1 MPLFRI
7 PDSDLFRADHLA
19 SVMAGL
25 ILFVIVN
32 VTAYSSRYLAG
43 DRNRRRQQLLIL
55 LLGICVLCIAFAD
68 HLLVMLIAWTSSNL
82 LLVRLMIHKA
92 EWMAARN
99 SGLLALKTF
108 GIGITFLG
116 AGFWLLA
123 ETAGTASISG
133 MISATDAVTTGTTT
147 TDTVTS
153 MKFWGLLLV
162 ALAAMTQ
169 SAAWPFHR
177 WLISSLNSP
186 TPVSALMHAGLINGG
201 GFLIVRFGPLYA
213 TQPVLLHGLFVVG
226 LVTAFVGNFWKLIQT
241 DVKRMLAC
249 STMGQMGF
257 MLMQCGMGLFA
268 PAVSHLCWHGLF
280 KAYLFLNAGSV
291 VHEQRTVRS
300 NGVSPARVAI
310 ASLAGVMGVL
320 ACSLTSGIDF
330 HFADTGCIVGALAFM
345 ASTQLAIGLLGTR
358 LTIIR
363 TIGTLIAGLGTG
375 GLYGLNI
382 CLVET
387 ILGSF
392 PASSPQPMDA
402 IYFAGLALIYLVWI
416 AMLINLPARLASQSS
431 WKRLYMSALNASQPH
446 PQTVTATRASYR
458 S

>member
-1 MPLFRI
+1 
-7 PDSDLFRADHLA
+7 
-19 SVMAGL
+19 
-25 ILFVIVN
+25 
-32 VTAYSSRYLAG
+32 
-43 DRNRRRQQLLIL
+43 
-55 LLGICVLCIAFAD
+55 
-68 HLLVMLIAWTSSNL
+68 
-82 LLVRLMIHKA
+82 
-92 EWMAARN
+92 
-99 SGLLALKTF
+99 
-108 GIGITFLG
+108 
-116 AGFWLLA
+116 
-123 ETAGTASISG
+123 
-133 MISATDAVTTGTTT
+133 
-147 TDTVTS
+147 

-186 TPVSALMHAGLINGG
+186 PPVSALMHAGLINGG

-416 AMLINLPARLASQSS
+416 AMLLNLPARLASQSS

>member
-153 MKFWGLLLV
+153 MKFWGLLSV

-416 AMLINLPARLASQSS
+416 AMLLNLPARLASQSS